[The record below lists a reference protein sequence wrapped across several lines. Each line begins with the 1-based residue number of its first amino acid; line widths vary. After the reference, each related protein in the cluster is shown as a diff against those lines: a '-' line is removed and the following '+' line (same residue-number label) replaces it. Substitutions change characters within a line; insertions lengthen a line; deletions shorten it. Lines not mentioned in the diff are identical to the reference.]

1 MRNDLPGYVYLGS
14 QRWVRRESVP
24 AQLLAQ
30 YDHAWATAENNP
42 SVIDTA
48 TGRPFGA
55 MWLDIVDEISKMA
68 GPVLDRDALLQDQDL
83 RKRAERRKLDAF
95 LSPRPQLRP

>member
-1 MRNDLPGYVYLGS
+1 
-14 QRWVRRESVP
+14 VP
-24 AQLLAQ
+24 AQLLAR
-30 YDHAWATAENNP
+30 YDRAWATAENNP

-55 MWLDIVDEISKMA
+55 VWLDIVDEISKMV
-68 GPVLDRDALLQDQDL
+68 GPVLDRDDLLQDQNL
-83 RKRAERRKLDAF
+83 RIQADRRKLDAF